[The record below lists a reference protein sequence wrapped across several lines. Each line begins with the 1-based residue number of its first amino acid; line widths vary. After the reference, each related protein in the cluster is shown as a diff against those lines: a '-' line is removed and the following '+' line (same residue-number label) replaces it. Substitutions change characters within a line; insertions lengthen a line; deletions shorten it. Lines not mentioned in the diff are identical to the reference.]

1 MLSTTLKIQAQDLL
15 KQIKEFQENSAQAGL
30 IPLISIIGPTASGK
44 TAVAIVLAKLLNGE
58 VISADSRQIYRQMN
72 IGTAKATPA
81 EQAAA
86 KHHLIDIADPDQTI
100 SLSAYQKQATTII
113 KKIHTDRY
121 QPILAGG
128 TGLYVSAVTENYQLP
143 ESKPD
148 PELRAE
154 LENFAAT
161 YGAEALHQELL
172 AQDPES
178 AARIH
183 PNNLRYV
190 IRALE
195 IVSQTNRP
203 KSDQRAPSEFASFF
217 ITVEWPRDQ
226 LYQRINQRIDQQM
239 EEGLLE
245 ETRLLL
251 GKYPADL
258 PSLSS
263 LGYQELG
270 QYIRGEIPMEKALE
284 DFKQNTRN
292 FAKRQLTWFRK
303 YRHVYSIDG
312 ATLSDFIA
320 ELNKFKS

>member
-1 MLSTTLKIQAQDLL
+1 ML
-15 KQIKEFQENSAQAGL
+15 KQIKEFQKNSAQAKL
-30 IPLISIIGPTASGK
+30 IPLIAIIGPTASGK
-44 TAVAIVLAKLLNGE
+44 TVVAIALAQLLNGE
-58 VISADSRQIYRQMN
+58 IVSADSRQIYRQMN

-81 EQAAA
+81 EQDTV

-100 SLSAYQKQATTII
+100 SLSEFQRQATAII
-113 KKIHTDRY
+113 KKIHTVGN

-128 TGLYVSAVTENYQLP
+128 TGLYINTITQNYQLP
-143 ESKPD
+143 DSKPD
-148 PELRAE
+148 LKLRVE
-154 LENFAAT
+154 LENFAANF
-161 YGAEALHQELL
+161 GAEALHQKLQTL
-172 AQDPES
+172 DPES

-195 IVSQTNRP
+195 IVSQTSRP
-203 KSDQRAPSEFASFF
+203 KSDQRSPSEFATFF
-217 ITVEWPRDQ
+217 ISVDWPRDQ
-226 LYQRINQRIDQQM
+226 LYQRINQRIDQQI
-239 EEGLLE
+239 ELGLLE
-245 ETRLLL
+245 ETRQLLS
-251 GKYPADL
+251 KYPVDL

-270 QYIRGEIPMEKALE
+270 QYLRGEVSLEKALE

-312 ATLSDFIA
+312 AILSDFIA
-320 ELNKFKS
+320 ELNKLNS

>member
-1 MLSTTLKIQAQDLL
+1 MSELTNSQAADLL
-15 KQIKEFQENSAQAGL
+15 KQIEEFQQKSTESGL
-30 IPLISIIGPTASGK
+30 IPLIAIIGPTASGK
-44 TAVAIVLAKLLNGE
+44 TALAITLAQLLNGE
-58 VISADSRQIYRQMN
+58 IVSADSRQIYREMD
-72 IGTAKATPA
+72 IGTAKATAA

-100 SLSAYQKQATTII
+100 SLSEFQKQATTVI
-113 KKIHTDRY
+113 KHIHASGH

-128 TGLYVSAVTENYQLP
+128 TGLYISAITQNYQLP
-143 ESKPD
+143 DSKPSLK
-148 PELRAE
+148 LRSE
-154 LENFAAT
+154 LEQYAKT
-161 YGAEALHQELL
+161 YGVEALHKKL
-172 AQDPES
+172 QDLDPTS

-195 IVSQTNRP
+195 INKQTNQP
-203 KSDQRAPSEFASFF
+203 KSDQRAASEFATFF
-217 ITVEWPRDQ
+217 ITVEWPREQ
-226 LYQRINQRIDQQM
+226 LYERINQRIDQQM
-239 EEGLLE
+239 SNGLLE
-245 ETRLLL
+245 ETRQLLS
-251 GKYPADL
+251 KYPAKL

-270 QYIRGEIPMEKALE
+270 QFLREEIPLEKALE

-312 ATLSDFIA
+312 ETLSDFIA
-320 ELNKFKS
+320 ELAKLKS